1 MIVYAEAPDIP
12 EVSVNKSCPKATA
25 KLHVQHHANFL
36 FSRDLSLEYVQI
48 SEILREGIVSEKRDA
63 SLLRLN

>member
-1 MIVYAEAPDIP
+1 MIVYTEAPDIP
-12 EVSVNKSCPKATA
+12 EVSVNKSYPKATA
-25 KLHVQHHANFL
+25 KLQHRANFL

-48 SEILREGIVSEKRDA
+48 SEILRMEGIVSEKRDA

>member
-1 MIVYAEAPDIP
+1 MIVYTEAPDIP
-12 EVSVNKSCPKATA
+12 EVSVNKSYPKATA
-25 KLHVQHHANFL
+25 KLQHHANFL

-48 SEILREGIVSEKRDA
+48 SEILRREGIVSEKRDA